1 MLDRENFFVYDNEP
15 RDARRAGLEP
25 LRYRVHSTPESAP
38 PPAGGGGV
46 RVGCCTHSC
55 FSDKAPPPGFVFFAH
70 GSCAELRFIALAENR
85 QTRTHACVSAL
96 AETGRLADAVILCL
110 DTHQDHTPRRGQSS
124 ESADGQTQH
133 RIEHGQLTAALELP
147 LQLPHI
153 VVLSRAA
160 QAAADRT

>member
-25 LRYRVHSTPESAP
+25 LRYSGTHGTPESAP

-110 DTHQDHTPRRGQSS
+110 DTHQDHTPRRGQSRKRRRTDAAPHRARAS
-124 ESADGQTQH
+124 DCGSRITTAITTHCCAQPRSAGC
-133 RIEHGQLTAALELP
+133 R
-147 LQLPHI
+147 
-153 VVLSRAA
+153 R
-160 QAAADRT
+160 

>member
-96 AETGRLADAVILCL
+96 AETGRLADAASNTMLG
-110 DTHQDHTPRRGQSS
+110 HTPGPHPAPGAEPKAQTDRRSTASS
-124 ESADGQTQH
+124 TGN
-133 RIEHGQLTAALELP
+133 
-147 LQLPHI
+147 
-153 VVLSRAA
+153 
-160 QAAADRT
+160 